1 MFDLWFQPSD
11 ELKGALLTWVAE
23 LLHDQPIET
32 FYSSEKLY
40 KDTLRMTYHSLMGC
54 YPVSTF
60 DDNYFRMVSLLHKEV
75 TTTIELLGLSGYFI
89 IGGITELTAKNISI
103 KMVKIQ

>member
-23 LLHDQPIET
+23 LLHDQPIEI

-54 YPVSTF
+54 YPVSTL
-60 DDNYFRMVSLLHKEV
+60 DENYFRVVSLLHEEV
-75 TTTIELLGLSGYFI
+75 STAIEILGLSGYFV
-89 IGGITELTAKNISI
+89 IGGINELTEKKISI
-103 KMVKIQ
+103 KMVNIQ